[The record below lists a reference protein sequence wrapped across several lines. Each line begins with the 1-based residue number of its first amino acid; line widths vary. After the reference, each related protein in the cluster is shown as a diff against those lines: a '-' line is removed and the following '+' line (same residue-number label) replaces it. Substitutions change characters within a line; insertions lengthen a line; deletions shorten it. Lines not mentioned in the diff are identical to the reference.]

1 VQGTIVGALIIG
13 VINNGMTLMGVNS
26 YWQQIVK
33 AIIIVGAVL
42 LDKRRRKS

>member
-1 VQGTIVGALIIG
+1 
-13 VINNGMTLMGVNS
+13 MTLMGVNS